1 MPLQPILSLIQK
13 FLSKEYA
20 SGILL
25 FFAASL
31 AMIAENSSL
40 SGFYDSLLATQVEI
54 RIDDFQ
60 IAKPLLLWVND
71 GLMAIFFFHVGL
83 EIKREVLG
91 GKLSE
96 LSAVTLPLFG
106 AMGGILVPAG
116 LYAFINLDDPA
127 ALQGWAIPTATDI
140 AFALGVLGLL
150 GKRVPT
156 GLKVFLLSLAVIDDL
171 CAILI
176 IAFFYTSSL
185 GISSLIVAS
194 IMICLLYLLNRMK
207 VTSLVPYFF
216 VGLIL
221 WASVLKSGIHATLA
235 GVVIAMFI
243 PYIKRPDSDINMLEE
258 IEHDLKD
265 TVYLFIL
272 PFFAFVNSGVYL
284 GELSIDSLLRPIP
297 LGIMAGLIVGKQLGI
312 LSFCWLAVKSGF
324 ASMPD
329 DINWKQLYG
338 VSLICGIGFTMSLFI
353 SSLAF
358 ETGDIS
364 TMEDDRIGI
373 IVGSLLS
380 GIAGYF
386 FLRFSNNKKNN

>member
-71 GLMAIFFFHVGL
+71 GLMAIFFFHMGL

>member
-60 IAKPLLLWVND
+60 IAKPLLLWVNE
-71 GLMAIFFFHVGL
+71 GLMAIFFYHVGL

-364 TMEDDRIGI
+364 TMVDDRLGI

-380 GIAGYF
+380 GIAGYC

>member
-1 MPLQPILSLIQK
+1 MPLQPVLSPIQK

-176 IAFFYTSSL
+176 IAFFYTSNL

-243 PYIKRPDSDINMLEE
+243 PYINRPDSDINMLEE

-312 LSFCWLAVKSGF
+312 LSFCWLAVKGGF

-364 TMEDDRIGI
+364 TMVDDRLGI

-380 GIAGYF
+380 GIAGYC
-386 FLRFSNNKKNN
+386 FLRFSNNKTNN

>member
-1 MPLQPILSLIQK
+1 MPLQPVLSPIQK

-106 AMGGILVPAG
+106 AMWGILVPAG

-176 IAFFYTSSL
+176 IAFFYTSNL

-243 PYIKRPDSDINMLEE
+243 PYINRPDSDINMLEE

-312 LSFCWLAVKSGF
+312 LSFCWLAVKGGF

-364 TMEDDRIGI
+364 TMVDDRLGI

-380 GIAGYF
+380 GIAGYC
-386 FLRFSNNKKNN
+386 FLRFSNNKTNN

>member
-272 PFFAFVNSGVYL
+272 PFFAFVNSEVYL

>member
-156 GLKVFLLSLAVIDDL
+156 GLKVFLLSLVVIDDL

-364 TMEDDRIGI
+364 TMVDDRLGI

-380 GIAGYF
+380 GIAGYC
-386 FLRFSNNKKNN
+386 FLRFSNNKTNN

>member
-1 MPLQPILSLIQK
+1 
-13 FLSKEYA
+13 
-20 SGILL
+20 
-25 FFAASL
+25 
-31 AMIAENSSL
+31 MIAENSFL

-338 VSLICGIGFTMSLFI
+338 VSLICGIGFTMSVFI

-364 TMEDDRIGI
+364 TMVDDRLGI

>member
-1 MPLQPILSLIQK
+1 MPLQPILSLIKK

-284 GELSIDSLLRPIP
+284 SELSVDSLLRPIP

-338 VSLICGIGFTMSLFI
+338 VSLICGIGFTMSVFI

-358 ETGDIS
+358 ETGVIS

>member
-338 VSLICGIGFTMSLFI
+338 VSLICGIGFTMSVFI

-364 TMEDDRIGI
+364 TMVDDRLGI

>member
-284 GELSIDSLLRPIP
+284 GELSHR
-297 LGIMAGLIVGKQLGI
+297 
-312 LSFCWLAVKSGF
+312 
-324 ASMPD
+324 
-329 DINWKQLYG
+329 
-338 VSLICGIGFTMSLFI
+338 
-353 SSLAF
+353 
-358 ETGDIS
+358 
-364 TMEDDRIGI
+364 
-373 IVGSLLS
+373 
-380 GIAGYF
+380 
-386 FLRFSNNKKNN
+386 

>member
-207 VTSLVPYFF
+207 VTSQVPYFF

-364 TMEDDRIGI
+364 TMVDDRLGI

>member
-364 TMEDDRIGI
+364 TMVDDRLGI

>member
-156 GLKVFLLSLAVIDDL
+156 GLKVFLLSLVVIDDL

-364 TMEDDRIGI
+364 TMVDDRLGI

-380 GIAGYF
+380 GIAGYC

>member
-31 AMIAENSSL
+31 AMIAENSSF

-156 GLKVFLLSLAVIDDL
+156 GLKVFLLSLVVIDDL

-364 TMEDDRIGI
+364 TMVDDRLGI

-380 GIAGYF
+380 GIAGYC
-386 FLRFSNNKKNN
+386 FLRFSNNKTNN

>member
-83 EIKREVLG
+83 EIKHEVLG

-373 IVGSLLS
+373 IVGSLLF

>member
-127 ALQGWAIPTATDI
+127 ALQG
-140 AFALGVLGLL
+140 
-150 GKRVPT
+150 
-156 GLKVFLLSLAVIDDL
+156 
-171 CAILI
+171 
-176 IAFFYTSSL
+176 
-185 GISSLIVAS
+185 
-194 IMICLLYLLNRMK
+194 
-207 VTSLVPYFF
+207 
-216 VGLIL
+216 
-221 WASVLKSGIHATLA
+221 
-235 GVVIAMFI
+235 
-243 PYIKRPDSDINMLEE
+243 
-258 IEHDLKD
+258 
-265 TVYLFIL
+265 
-272 PFFAFVNSGVYL
+272 
-284 GELSIDSLLRPIP
+284 
-297 LGIMAGLIVGKQLGI
+297 
-312 LSFCWLAVKSGF
+312 
-324 ASMPD
+324 
-329 DINWKQLYG
+329 
-338 VSLICGIGFTMSLFI
+338 
-353 SSLAF
+353 
-358 ETGDIS
+358 
-364 TMEDDRIGI
+364 
-373 IVGSLLS
+373 
-380 GIAGYF
+380 
-386 FLRFSNNKKNN
+386 

>member
-221 WASVLKSGIHATLA
+221 WASVLKS
-235 GVVIAMFI
+235 VI
-243 PYIKRPDSDINMLEE
+243 
-258 IEHDLKD
+258 
-265 TVYLFIL
+265 T
-272 PFFAFVNSGVYL
+272 
-284 GELSIDSLLRPIP
+284 P
-297 LGIMAGLIVGKQLGI
+297 LWPGW
-312 LSFCWLAVKSGF
+312 S
-324 ASMPD
+324 
-329 DINWKQLYG
+329 
-338 VSLICGIGFTMSLFI
+338 
-353 SSLAF
+353 
-358 ETGDIS
+358 
-364 TMEDDRIGI
+364 
-373 IVGSLLS
+373 
-380 GIAGYF
+380 
-386 FLRFSNNKKNN
+386 

>member
-243 PYIKRPDSDINMLEE
+243 PYIKRPDSDINMPEE

-364 TMEDDRIGI
+364 TMEDDRLGI

-380 GIAGYF
+380 GIAGYC

>member
-83 EIKREVLG
+83 EIKHEVLG

-364 TMEDDRIGI
+364 TMVDDRLGI